1 MKNIIAVF
9 GTTQKCKTDAFRQD
23 TFFHV
28 DLALILCLLT
38 QYYDD
43 TAGILRSVILS
54 AVAPHRMS
62 ASPMPMPRQDSS
74 AGPIVLP
81 MASPLEEP
89 IFTAFEDDVE
99 DS

>member
-1 MKNIIAVF
+1 MLPLELLKNA
-9 GTTQKCKTDAFRQD
+9 RQ
-23 TFFHV
+23 THPGKIHQFHI